1 MRLSFLVLFLLFLFS
16 FSYSLDIL
24 FYYGQGCPHCATTE
38 SVFDSLKSSYNLS
51 ITSKEIYQN
60 SDNRREMFELYAN
73 FSQDPNLGGVPTT
86 LVGGKILVIG
96 GLPRESWSSLFSNC
110 SSGNCPSGI
119 YSNGI
124 FNQIE
129 EKDVSS
135 NITFPAL
142 VGAAL
147 VDSINPCTIAV
158 MVMLLG
164 VVLVNDGKKRA
175 FISGLLFSGVIF
187 ISYFLMGLGILRALA
202 SSGLTNIFYLLI
214 TGFAF
219 ILAILEIKAYF
230 DYRPGFFAIE
240 MPMFL
245 RPYTKQIISGATS
258 YPGVAFAAL
267 LCSLF
272 LLPCSSGPYLIVL
285 SLLAKSVT
293 LQVLFYLLLYNFVFV
308 LPMILIAFAVYL
320 GKTSVGQI
328 RDIKDKYVRQV
339 HLISGL
345 ILFVLFLL
353 MLQQTLS
360 LLGF

>member
-1 MRLSFLVLFLLFLFS
+1 MLFTI
-16 FSYSLDIL
+16 SYSLDVL
-24 FYYGQGCPHCATTE
+24 FYYGQGCSHCAKTE
-38 SVFDSLKSSYNLS
+38 AVFNSINSTYNLS
-51 ITSKEIYQN
+51 IISKEIYQN
-60 SDNRREMFELYAN
+60 SDNRREMFELYTN

-86 LVGGKILVIG
+86 LVNQKLLVIG
-96 GLPRESWSSLFSNC
+96 EIPKETWEVIFQNC
-110 SSGNCPSGI
+110 SLGDCPKGV
-119 YSNGI
+119 YANGM
-124 FNQIE
+124 FNVIE

-135 NITFPAL
+135 SITLPAL
-142 VGAAL
+142 IGAAL

-187 ISYFLMGLGILRALA
+187 VVYFFMGLGILKTLA
-202 SSGLTNIFYLLI
+202 SADLTNIFYLVI
-214 TGFAF
+214 TLVAL
-219 ILAILEIKAYF
+219 ILAIFEIKSYF
-230 DYRPGFFAIE
+230 EYKPGFFAVE

-245 RPYTKQIISGATS
+245 RPYTKQIIAGATS
-258 YPGVAFAAL
+258 YPGVTFAAL

-293 LQVLFYLLLYNFVFV
+293 LQVLFYLLLYNLVFV
-308 LPMILIAFAVYL
+308 LPMVVIAFAVYL
-320 GKTSVGQI
+320 GKTSISQI
-328 RDIKDKYVRQV
+328 QNLKDKYIRQV

-345 ILFVLFLL
+345 ILLVLFLL
-353 MLQQTLS
+353 MLQQTLT